1 MFKVHSLILYFLSHS
16 LFKSTLLSALFLVLV
31 ACGDSTNTQ
40 NNQASQ
46 NHVSG
51 NAVKGVI
58 TNGIVSAYLVELSQ
72 ENVSNTERK
81 LLGQSRTNNAGE
93 YDISIPMLDNNPVVV
108 LELTADSQTTM
119 RCDLVDGCLYP
130 DTINTSNILL
140 AEFGEELPVP
150 SNFKLLGYRQG
161 ESQENAFIS
170 PLSHIIYT
178 TASSL
183 PGGISSSNLETA
195 SNWVVQTF
203 HLEAGLLTAKTP
215 DLTALSDLNDLT
227 NQQLKL
233 GILSSAFYTLA
244 MSDSWSN
251 GHIDLNQLPLEEI
264 FRDAAYSAATLS
276 EQLSPE
282 QSGYSEA
289 LSAINAEA
297 EAIVQTFESKQLVIT
312 QQPNS
317 LTINETQSFSLLV
330 QASGDGD
337 LSYQWTKNNLN
348 ISGANSASYG
358 VASAN
363 LSDAGSYSVIIT
375 NNGIQ
380 LTSLN
385 ALVSVNKVIEP
396 VSITQQPQSLN
407 LTAGDSINLSVGVIG
422 DGPFDFQW
430 KKDNQDIFGAN
441 SASYSIAS
449 ASLSDAGSY
458 NVTITSNGQSL
469 TSFSALISVNKAIE
483 PASITQ
489 HPQSLNLTAGGS
501 INLSVGVTG
510 DGPFDYQWRK
520 DNQDISGANSAS
532 YSIASA
538 SLSDAGSYN
547 VTITSN
553 GQSLT
558 SFSALISVNKA
569 IEPASITQQPQSLNL
584 SAGDSIN
591 LSVGVTGDGPFDYQ
605 WKKDNKDIPGANS
618 ASYSVANASLSDAGS
633 YNVTITSNDQSLTSL
648 SALISINPIVEPIS
662 ITQQPQ
668 PLNLTA
674 GDSINLSVGVTGDGP
689 LDYQWQKEGSILP
702 GETNST
708 LYIAESVEAN
718 SGTYRVSINNSVSE
732 ASSDFVSV
740 IINAAIAPVTI
751 SQHPQDLTVTEGETA
766 RFQISATGGGFISYQ
781 WRKNNVNIANAYNYQ
796 LEISPTEMGSS
807 GDYDAIVT
815 NSRGSIISDFATL
828 TVLSSETPV
837 SITLQ
842 PTSKSVF
849 LTDSINLRTEASGD
863 GNLSYQWFFNEQIID
878 GATQAEYSINSAEPE
893 HQGSYTVR
901 VNNTNSSEE
910 SLAAFISVVAKPSI
924 QLSWETPSFRED
936 GSPLD
941 VNEISA
947 YLLEYGPSPT
957 AITGQIRLTDA
968 SITQNTI
975 TNLDPGV
982 LYVHIATVDS
992 SGIQGSFSDWISI
1005 IVE

>member
-1 MFKVHSLILYFLSHS
+1 M
-16 LFKSTLLSALFLVLV
+16 
-31 ACGDSTNTQ
+31 
-40 NNQASQ
+40 
-46 NHVSG
+46 SG

-150 SNFKLLGYRQG
+150 SNFKLFGYRQG

-430 KKDNQDIFGAN
+430 KKDNQDIF
-441 SASYSIAS
+441 
-449 ASLSDAGSY
+449 
-458 NVTITSNGQSL
+458 
-469 TSFSALISVNKAIE
+469 
-483 PASITQ
+483 
-489 HPQSLNLTAGGS
+489 
-501 INLSVGVTG
+501 
-510 DGPFDYQWRK
+510 
-520 DNQDISGANSAS
+520 GANSAS